1 MATIKTL
8 GELLDLEDYTEIYS
22 RREYYKDNIDLQI
35 EMLKQAKRLY
45 KRVTEFR
52 GICDAIEC
60 ARIIIANKHILQYP
74 NIPNVLCK
82 RAFARKYGNAKAYT
96 WWWKRYTGRQSK
108 NKNGDVIDFR
118 NIKPRLAFLDW
129 CIEVANAIKTEL

>member
-35 EMLKQAKRLY
+35 EMLKQAKSLY
-45 KRVTEFR
+45 KRNNELR
-52 GICDAIEC
+52 GICDAVIW
-60 ARIIIANKHILQYP
+60 ARNTIANKHKLESFQIP
-74 NIPNVLCK
+74 NIICIK
-82 RAFARKYGNAKAYT
+82 TFAKKYGNAKAYT
-96 WWWKRYTGRQSK
+96 WWWERYTGHQSK